1 MPLWQ
6 ICKNFELVIQRIKQA
21 ISVLLLL
28 FYVFSFG
35 ELIGVKFPYLVPYK
49 YHKLVEYEIP
59 YNVLYEIKVIKIKE
73 EETKAQQT
81 PQIYELFDRRVTEN
95 ELEEIIEEIV
105 QESHDFNFSEEE
117 KDLLAR
123 LIKLEAGDQSWECQ
137 CAVGSVVLNRLKQ
150 EYGGKKTLHG
160 VIYAR
165 GQFSTA
171 HRIKRTKATQT
182 QKDVVE
188 YLLQNGVTLPEDV
201 IYFHYKRYGKW
212 GTPYCCIGTEYFSR
226 G

>member
-35 ELIGVKFPYLVPYK
+35 ELLGIKVPYLVPYK

-95 ELEEIIEEIV
+95 ELEEFMCDDGKVTYREVISNRFASTEFKKLHE
-105 QESHDFNFSEEE
+105 
-117 KDLLAR
+117 DLYKAFT
-123 LIKLEAGDQSWECQ
+123 
-137 CAVGSVVLNRLKQ
+137 
-150 EYGGKKTLHG
+150 KKTSSM
-160 VIYAR
+160 R
-165 GQFSTA
+165 FTC
-171 HRIKRTKATQT
+171 
-182 QKDVVE
+182 
-188 YLLQNGVTLPEDV
+188 N
-201 IYFHYKRYGKW
+201 
-212 GTPYCCIGTEYFSR
+212 
-226 G
+226 